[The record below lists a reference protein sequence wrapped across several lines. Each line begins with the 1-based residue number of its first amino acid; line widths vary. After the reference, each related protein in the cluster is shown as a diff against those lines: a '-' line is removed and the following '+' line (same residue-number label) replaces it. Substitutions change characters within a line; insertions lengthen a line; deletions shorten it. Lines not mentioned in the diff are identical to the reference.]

1 MVLGAPR
8 SSFVLLTGD
17 VEKHTTTSQVYN
29 VDIYSVVFFFC
40 NIIIVESRLR
50 VVEGEVGSLFVA
62 DSNDAS

>member
-1 MVLGAPR
+1 MVLDEFPGDPLC
-8 SSFVLLTGD
+8 VCGD
-17 VEKHTTTSQVYN
+17 VEKQTTTSQVYN
-29 VDIYSVVFFFC
+29 VDIYSVVFFFG

>member
-1 MVLGAPR
+1 ML
-8 SSFVLLTGD
+8 FGD
-17 VEKHTTTSQVYN
+17 VEKQTTTSQVYN
-29 VDIYSVVFFFC
+29 VDIYSVVFFFG